1 MSSDGL
7 TSFLFSTP
15 EMASVFSPQAQL
27 RAMTRFEWALS
38 SALEANGLAEVGSA
52 AALEKFLDADFVD
65 IASLLKA
72 ARDAGNLAIPF
83 VQQLTAAVKSQ
94 SESAARSVHLGATSQ
109 DVLDTALVLQ
119 MKEALHL
126 LEEALTR
133 LDAALVEQT
142 KRHRD
147 TVMLGR
153 TWLQPGPPVT
163 FGLKLAGVLAALRRD
178 RQRIRQEKDRVLVL
192 QFGGAVGTL
201 ASLGSS
207 GGAVSAKVAQ
217 LLDLAEAELPW
228 HAQRDSLAAI
238 VQLLALVTG
247 TLAKFGRDIALLMQ
261 SEVGE
266 VSEGGAEGHGGSSTM
281 PHKHNPVGCAAL
293 IAIHAKMPG
302 LPATMLHAMQQEH
315 ERGLG
320 LWQAEWDVIP
330 EAFRLT
336 SASISYATE
345 VVEGLKVNADRMQA
359 NLDATRGLPLA
370 EAVSGAL
377 ASKIGRIEAHEVLR
391 KAVDRAVTEKR
402 PLADVLK
409 EMPDVKTH
417 LNDVEIDGLLDARNY
432 LGSTQR
438 LISRVLGEDDADS

>member
-1 MSSDGL
+1 MSRDGL

-38 SALEANGLAEVGSA
+38 SALEANGLAEAGSA
-52 AALEKFLDADFVD
+52 LVLEKLLDADFVD
-65 IASLLKA
+65 LAPLLRD
-72 ARDAGNLAIPF
+72 ARDAGNIAIPF
-83 VQQLTAAVKSQ
+83 VRQLTAAVKAH
-94 SESAARSVHLGATSQ
+94 SEIAARSVHLGATSQ
-109 DVLDTALVLQ
+109 DVLDSALVLQ

-126 LEEALTR
+126 LDEALTR
-133 LDAALVEQT
+133 LDASLMEKV
-142 KRHRD
+142 RRYRG

-153 TWLQPGPPVT
+153 TWLQAGPPIT
-163 FGLKLAGVLAALRRD
+163 LGLKLAGVLAALRRD
-178 RQRIRQEKDRVLVL
+178 RQRIRQEEERVLVL

-207 GGAVSAKVAQ
+207 GGVVSAKVAQ
-217 LLDLAEAELPW
+217 LLDLAEPDLPW
-228 HAQRDSLAAI
+228 HAQRDSLTAI
-238 VQLLALVTG
+238 VQLLSLVTG
-247 TLAKFGRDIALLMQ
+247 TLAKLGRDIALLMQ

-293 IAIHAKMPG
+293 IAIHANMPG
-302 LPATMLHAMQQEH
+302 LSATMLHAMQQEH

-320 LWQAEWDVIP
+320 LWQAEWDAIP
-330 EAFRLT
+330 EAFRLA
-336 SASISYATE
+336 SASVSYANE
-345 VVEGLKVNADRMQA
+345 VIDGLKVDSDRMQA
-359 NLDATRGLPLA
+359 NLDATHGLPLA

-402 PLADVLK
+402 PLSDVLK
-409 EMPDVKTH
+409 EMPEVKTH
-417 LNDVEIDGLLDARNY
+417 LNGVEIDALLDARNY

-438 LISRVLGEDDADS
+438 FISRVLGDDDAHS

>member
-1 MSSDGL
+1 MSSDAL

-38 SALEANGLAEVGSA
+38 SALEATGIAEAGSA
-52 AALEKFLDADFVD
+52 AALEKLLGADFVD
-65 IASLLKA
+65 PVSLLRVAKES
-72 ARDAGNLAIPF
+72 GNIAIPF
-83 VQQLTAAVKSQ
+83 VRQLIAAVKAQ
-94 SESAARSVHLGATSQ
+94 SEIPARSVHLGATSQ
-109 DVLDTALVLQ
+109 DVLDSALVMQ
-119 MKEALHL
+119 MKAALYL
-126 LEEALTR
+126 LEQAMMR
-133 LDAALVEQT
+133 LDAALMEQVS
-142 KRHRD
+142 RHRN

-153 TWLQPGPPVT
+153 TWLQSGPPVT
-163 FGLKLAGVLAALRRD
+163 LGLKLAGVLSALRRD
-178 RQRIRQEKDRVLVL
+178 WQRIRQEEDRLLVL
-192 QFGGAVGTL
+192 QFGGAVGTR

-207 GGAVSAKVAQ
+207 GGLVSAKVAQ
-217 LLDLAEAELPW
+217 LLDLAEPELPW
-228 HAQRDSLAAI
+228 HAQRDSLVAI
-238 VQLLALVTG
+238 IQLLALVTG

-302 LPATMLHAMQQEH
+302 LCATMLHAMPQEH

-320 LWQAEWDVIP
+320 LWQAEWDTVP

-345 VVEGLKVNADRMQA
+345 VIEGLKVDSNRMLR
-359 NLDATRGLPLA
+359 NLEATHGLPLA

-391 KAVDRAVTEKR
+391 KAAYRAVTEER
-402 PLADVLK
+402 SLSEVLK
-409 EMPDVKTH
+409 QTPEVKTH
-417 LNDVEIDGLLDARNY
+417 LSDADIDGLLDARNY
-432 LGSTQR
+432 LGSAQR
-438 LISRVLGEDDADS
+438 FISRVLGDDDAGS